1 MRDQR
6 TEDLHAAIVA
16 LLAIGGVGASFG
28 LSLVSEALGVLVLAG
43 TVVSVLV
50 LHAWLHVV
58 LR

>member
-16 LLAIGGVGASFG
+16 LATVAGVGGSLG
-28 LSLVSEALGVLVLAG
+28 LSLVSEALGVLALVG